1 MKHYMAAAAL
11 SLILTPVPAFA
22 SDEGDGEDDSSLPVM
37 SEAFVTA
44 NTGLDERHL
53 LVPILFLVFIMATA
67 SGSDSGAVVVSDER
81 LKTDI
86 TRVGTAENGL
96 PLYEFSYIGFDG
108 RFQGVMAQEV
118 LAHTPEAV
126 ITHPSGYMMVDYGM
140 LGMEMTRI
148 Q

>member
-11 SLILTPVPAFA
+11 SLVLAPGLAIG

-53 LVPILFLVFIMATA
+53 LVPIAIMATA
-67 SGSDSGAVVVSDER
+67 SGSDSAAVVVSDER

-86 TRVGTAENGL
+86 ARVGTAENGL
-96 PLYEFSYIGFDG
+96 PIYEFSYTGFDG
-108 RFQGVMAQEV
+108 RFRGVMAQDV

-126 ITHPSGYMMVDYGM
+126 ITHPSGYRMVDYGM

-148 Q
+148 H